1 MAKEKKGRNFKDKK
15 TLKKKPLDDDTAC
28 TGSENQWYDATLDSQ
43 GLKDYCQAWAG
54 TRWLDMLDVF
64 SFHEGM
70 KQQAGTR
77 TCVSLDIRLN
87 PVHDLTTKRGM
98 MLLLGLL
105 MALKHGALLAL
116 APPCSLFIWLSCSIH
131 LRHAVGPYGNLR
143 NRKVRL
149 ANRIVL
155 NTAPRL
161 AHMFR
166 FCL

>member
-1 MAKEKKGRNFKDKK
+1 MAKEKKGRNSKDKK

-28 TGSENQWYDATLDSQ
+28 TGSEDQWYDATSDSQ
-43 GLKDYCQAWAG
+43 GLNDYCEAWAG

-70 KQQAGTR
+70 KQHAGSR
-77 TCVSLDIRLN
+77 TVVSLDIRLN

-98 MLLLGLL
+98 MLLLSLL

-131 LRHAVGPYGNLR
+131 LRHALGPYGNLR
-143 NRKVRL
+143 NLKVRM